1 MNVNLELYRVFYYV
15 AKHLSFSVASQVL
28 YLSQSAVSQSIK
40 QLETKLNTPLFN
52 RSTKQVTLTPQGIKL
67 MEYIEPALNLIAGG
81 EAYLKETMTLDRG
94 QLHIGASDTIC
105 KYYLLDYF
113 KKFHHL
119 YPGVEIRVTNRTSL
133 QCVALLKKGLVDLIV
148 TNLPNPSIS
157 DDMQVMPVLDFQ
169 DVFIASNKYNIASE
183 SHTLQSLSKHPI
195 LMLAKQTTTSN
206 YLYQLFESEGLSIKP
221 SVELGSIDLLID
233 LTGIDLGIS
242 FVPDFCMKNRPN
254 FRILKTC
261 KPIPRRQLGVVIPE
275 KRPLSE
281 ASKKFIALL
290 SKF

>member
-1 MNVNLELYRVFYYV
+1 MSVNLELYKVFYHV
-15 AKHLSFSVASQVL
+15 AKNLSFSVASQVL

-40 QLETKLNTPLFN
+40 QLESKLETPLFN
-52 RSTKQVTLTPQGIKL
+52 RSTKQVTLTPQGEKL
-67 MEYIEPALNLIAGG
+67 MEYIEPALHLIVGG

-113 KKFHHL
+113 KKFHDL

-157 DDMQVMPVLDFQ
+157 EDLHIMPVLNFQ
-169 DVFIASNKYNIASE
+169 DVFIASNKYKIDSVPHSLA
-183 SHTLQSLSKHPI
+183 SLSTHPI
-195 LMLAKQTTTSN
+195 LMLARQTTTSI
-206 YLYQLFESEGLSIKP
+206 YLYQLFESEGLSITP

-242 FVPDFCMKNRPN
+242 FVPDFCMKNRPDL
-254 FRILKTC
+254 RILETTD
-261 KPIPRRQLGVVIPE
+261 PIPRRQLGVVIP
-275 KRPLSE
+275 KKHPLSE

-290 SKF
+290 S

>member
-1 MNVNLELYRVFYYV
+1 MEINLELYKVFYHV
-15 AKHLSFSVASQVL
+15 AKYLSFSVASQVL

-40 QLETKLNTPLFN
+40 QLESKLDTPLFN
-52 RSTKQVTLTPQGIKL
+52 RSTKQVTLTPQGEKL
-67 MEYIEPALNLIAGG
+67 MEYIEPALHLIAGG

-133 QCVALLKKGLVDLIV
+133 QCVSLLRKGLVDLIV
-148 TNLPNPSIS
+148 TNLPNNSIRE
-157 DDMQVMPVLDFQ
+157 DMHVMPVQTFQ
-169 DVFIASNKYNIASE
+169 DVFIASHLYAIDSGP
-183 SHTLQSLSKHPI
+183 HTLSALSKHPI
-195 LMLAKQTTTSN
+195 LMLARQTTTSN
-206 YLYQLFESEGLSIKP
+206 YLYQLFESDGLSITP

-242 FVPDFCMKNRPN
+242 FVPDFCMKNRPDL
-254 FRILKTC
+254 RILETSV
-261 KPIPRRQLGVVIPE
+261 PIPRRQLGVVVPE

-290 SKF
+290 S